1 MAEIDK
7 SLTEVTK
14 SVEIDGPEEQ
24 VELQEE
30 ITETLPNAG
39 QTEITPTEDGG
50 VEINFEPGAFN
61 QAQSENHF
69 DNLAELLPDD
79 ILGPLGSE
87 LNQNYMDYKESRKEW
102 ERTYITGLDL
112 LGFKY
117 EDRTEPFSGAAG
129 ATHPVLAEAV
139 TQFQAQAYKELL
151 PADGPVRTQIIGAP
165 TPEKE
170 MQSTRVKDFMNYQL
184 MDQMKE
190 YEPEFDQLLFYL
202 PLAGS
207 AFKKVYYDQLLGRAV
222 SKFVP
227 AEDLI
232 VPYSATSL
240 EDATAVVHLVKTKE
254 NDLTKQMVSGFY
266 RNVEIGQPGETESD
280 LERKERELEGITKT
294 KDEDIYNILEFHVD
308 LDLEGFEDRGPDGA
322 ETGIK
327 LPYIVT
333 IEEGSREIL
342 SIRRNYEIADP
353 KKQKIPYIVTVD
365 EGTRNILSIRR
376 NYEIGDP
383 DKNKIPYFTH
393 FKFLPGLGFYG
404 FGLIHMIGGL
414 SRTATAALRQLLDAG
429 TLSNLPAGFK
439 MRGIRIRDDAQSIQ
453 PGEFRDV
460 DAPGGNLRD
469 SFMMLPFKEPSQ
481 TLLSLMGIVVQAGQ
495 RFASIADMQVG
506 DGNQQAAVGT
516 TVALLE
522 RGSRTMSAIHKRIY
536 SALKQEF
543 KLMARVFKLYLPQEY
558 PYDVVGGQRMIKQ
571 TDFDDRVDILP
582 VADPNIF
589 SQTQRISMAQTEL
602 QLATSNP
609 QMHNMYNAYRNMYE
623 ALGVKNIDSIL
634 VKPMAPMPK
643 DPALE
648 HIDALA
654 GKPFQAFPGQDHR
667 AHITSHLN
675 FMATNIARN
684 NPMVMASLEKNI
696 FEHISLMAQEQIE
709 LEFMQELPQLQQMQ
723 MMAQQ
728 NPQMQQQVIDMQQKI
743 EARKA
748 QLIAEMMEEFMNEE
762 KKITSQFDNDPIA
775 KLRSREL
782 DLRAQENA
790 RKEREGKER
799 MDLDKMRAM
808 MNQANVDE
816 KLDQNEELAKLRANT
831 SIEKTILGKTLP
843 NADQMIPSVK
853 IMRSGNE

>member
-7 SLTEVTK
+7 ALPNEPRKEVN
-14 SVEIDGPEEQ
+14 VPGE
-24 VELQEE
+24 EE
-30 ITETLPNAG
+30 IQETLVEEVEKELEKPGEVETIEN
-39 QTEITPTEDGG
+39 EDGS
-50 VEINFEPGAFN
+50 VDINSDPGSASIEGGEDHY
-61 QAQSENHF
+61 A
-69 DNLAELLPDD
+69 NLAEFLPDEVLSSLSSD
-79 ILGPLGSE
+79 
-87 LNQNYMDYKESRKEW
+87 LNSKYMDYISSRKDW
-102 ERTYITGLDL
+102 EKSYTNGLDL

-117 EDRTEPFSGAAG
+117 DQRSEPFQGASG

-139 TQFQAQAYKELL
+139 TQFQALAYKELL
-151 PADGPVRTQIIGAP
+151 PADGPVRTQLLGI
-165 TPEKE
+165 
-170 MQSTRVKDFMNYQL
+170 QSPDKVQQAQRVKDFMNYQI

-190 YEPEFDQLLFYL
+190 YEPEFDSMLFHL
-202 PLAGS
+202 PLSGS
-207 AFKKVYYDQLLGRAV
+207 TFKKVYYDEVEGRAV

-227 AEDLI
+227 ADDLI
-232 VPYSATSL
+232 VPYTATSL
-240 EDATAVVHLVKTKE
+240 DDAEAIIHRIKISE
-254 NDLTKQMVSGFY
+254 NDLRKQQVAGFY
-266 RNVEIGQPGETESD
+266 KDIELSKPQDKESEIEK
-280 LERKERELEGITKT
+280 KERELEGTKKT
-294 KDEDIYNILEFHVD
+294 KDEDLYTLLECHVN
-308 LDLEGFEDRGPDGA
+308 LDLEGFEDSDQNGEP
-322 ETGIK
+322 TGIK

-333 IEEGSREIL
+333 LEEGSREVL
-342 SIRRNYEIADP
+342 SV
-353 KKQKIPYIVTVD
+353 K
-365 EGTRNILSIRR
+365 R

-383 DKNKIPYFTH
+383 KKNKIQYFVH

-460 DAPGGNLRD
+460 DAPGGNLKD

-481 TLLSLMGIVVQAGQ
+481 TLLALMGVVVQAGQ
-495 RFASIADMQVG
+495 RFASIADLQVG

-536 SALKQEF
+536 SALKNEF
-543 KLMARVFKLYLPQEY
+543 RILARVFKLYLPPEY

-589 SQTQRISMAQTEL
+589 SQTQRISLAQTEL

-609 QMHNMYNAYRNMYE
+609 GMHNMYQAYRNMYE
-623 ALGVKNIDSIL
+623 ALGVKNIDSVL
-634 VKPMAPMPK
+634 VKPMPPAPK

-667 AHITSHLN
+667 AHMTAHLN
-675 FMATNIARN
+675 FMATNMARN

-709 LEFMQELPQLQQMQ
+709 LEFRQELMQLQQMQ
-723 MMAQQ
+723 QNPMMMQQ
-728 NPQMQQQVIDMQQKI
+728 NPQAQQQVMQLTQQI
-743 EARKA
+743 EGRKSV
-748 QLIAEMMEEFMNEE
+748 LIAEMMGEFLEEE

-790 RKEREGKER
+790 RKEREGQER

-808 MNQANVDE
+808 MNQQNQDE

-843 NADQMIPSVK
+843 SSNDMVPKVSI
-853 IMRSGNE
+853 IRSGNE